1 MIKVQCPRI
10 IVNCLVFRETFHI
23 SVPNKFSTES
33 KDICVW
39 LMLWTILEKPV
50 YSPLNGATFVRKCI
64 CRLSSVWVAPM
75 KKWPNLLYQLF
86 CYWISKCNWKKK
98 KIKERKKK
106 KNQPTTNVLT
116 FCAIFF
122 YIGINI
128 QVQRNSCIA
137 YSQHVLEKI
146 GFLLHV
152 ITFPKWKSVKFLN
165 IHSKDLEEWFC
176 GQVTLQKESR
186 MN

>member
-1 MIKVQCPRI
+1 MWTVWFLGKHFIFLCQINLVQKVR
-10 IVNCLVFRETFHI
+10 TF
-23 SVPNKFSTES
+23 
-33 KDICVW
+33 VW
-39 LMLWTILEKPV
+39 LMLWTMLLGNKSYAAEKPV
-50 YSPLNGATFVRKCI
+50 YSPLNGATFVRKWI

-75 KKWPNLLYQLF
+75 KKLPNLLYQLF
-86 CYWISKCNWKKK
+86 CYWVYKCNCY
-98 KIKERKKK
+98 K
-106 KNQPTTNVLT
+106 KNQRSTNHKCPYFL
-116 FCAIFF
+116 CYFF

-165 IHSKDLEEWFC
+165 IHSKDLEEWFW